1 MVGKSDFA
9 PFSALNFCKDNAFF
23 RYKETNGKTLIKKV
37 VFGTNLQV
45 LLWDFREILHRIS
58 SGVMP
63 MSILLVAPPRLNTE
77 WLILIAGEKK
87 KYPVG

>member
-23 RYKETNGKTLIKKV
+23 RYKETNEKTLIKKV
-37 VFGTNLQV
+37 VFGV
-45 LLWDFREILHRIS
+45 ILHRIS

-63 MSILLVAPPRLNTE
+63 MSILLVASPRLNTE
-77 WLILIAGEKK
+77 
-87 KYPVG
+87 